1 MKNFRKVLALVLVIA
16 TLFSF
21 AAIANASFADMDKD
35 ALAEYETPYYED
47 EAKVSAEYHEGVRV
61 LTYAGILNGYED
73 GTYQPAN
80 SIRRNEMAK
89 MIAVLANAGYDV
101 EELYASASAF
111 EDVPA
116 DDWAASYVA
125 YCAHTGIVA
134 GRSATSFDPNAS
146 VTGLETAKML
156 LVVLGF
162 DAEKQGYVGADWKV
176 NVLRDA
182 KVMGLLEG
190 FKASY
195 DYNAAITREE
205 AAHMMVNALKAPCVV
220 GFLTDGSSVEVTNA
234 LVFGGW
240 NEDDYDDYDI
250 AKVGTYATLKDAAEA
265 GDWSLYGDVVISN
278 DILSEVLFDIYATE
292 GTDCFGRPGTAW
304 ISLNGRKETVLGCFA
319 YEADFASYNT
329 DEDELEDFLY
339 GYHKGEYEYVL
350 TVNGEETKYDDLQD
364 LVDDIA
370 FGKGV
375 VVEAYICEETIYVVV
390 INTFIGEVTAVNM
403 AKGTVTIGGE
413 NKSITVDNDWGF
425 NASDV
430 DETVVLFWICKDGV
444 HDVEEI
450 EPVTGTVT
458 RADVDGKGN
467 HSFVADG
474 ETYEYAAT
482 FGMFLGGEMIDEDMY
497 NKDENGKFVSVGG
510 DFYNNGNRE
519 HYIYTDKYGY
529 VMYTEWVDNA
539 NTEIVVI
546 DGDSWIS
553 KDRFETAD
561 GIDYEINTCDFV
573 YFEEG
578 APIKTVDTTYDF
590 NAGQIGGHGT
600 DDDILAWVDYVDD
613 DEITFAP
620 AAVANKGKDT
630 IYLAK
635 GQVKIG
641 SSNASHDVR
650 DYLVNSNTQIIVRV
664 PDYFGEEEDDF
675 TYLYFDGIND
685 IDANYKA
692 EDFQYF
698 LDNECDQ
705 DGSGRYYSHIYVD
718 AAYAM
723 ETNRAFI
730 LRYAGASLLK
740 LENGRVMGGSKYEAI
755 VNGEEAIVVYENDD
769 RATVNQQLNRNG
781 KEIPVMIK
789 SDLVLVGWTLDDM
802 PVWADVRPD
811 DETLTNAEDPDF
823 LISGGVLSW
832 NEGDET
838 VVQWEGIRMDPDCA
852 IWIATPNKKG
862 EFEATLVSQE
872 EFNDYRSDYGW
883 DLVDGYCW
891 AVDALDETNRTDG
904 LYDYLL
910 LVLVEAGE
918 GNVGGNGTPIG

>member
-21 AAIANASFADMDKD
+21 AAIAGAKFADMDED
-35 ALAEYETPYYED
+35 AIPEYKAPYYDD
-47 EAKVSAEYHEGVRV
+47 EEKVDAVYSEGVRV
-61 LTYAGILNGYED
+61 LTKAGILNGYED
-73 GTYQPAN
+73 GTYQPQN

-134 GRSATSFDPNAS
+134 GRSATTFDPNAS

-162 DAEKQGYVGADWKV
+162 DAQKQGYVGADWKV

-182 KVMGLLEG
+182 KVMGLLEN
-190 FKASY
+190 FKSSY

-205 AAHMMVNALKAPCVV
+205 AAHMMLNALKAPCVV
-220 GFLTDGSSVEVTNA
+220 GFLTDSSSIEVTNA
-234 LVFGGW
+234 LVFGSW
-240 NEDDYDDYDI
+240 DEDDFDYSM
-250 AKVGTYATLKDAAEA
+250 AKVGSYATLKDAAEA
-265 GDWSLYGDVVISN
+265 GDWALYGDVVISD
-278 DILSEVLFDIYATE
+278 DILSAVLFDIYYTE
-292 GTDCFGRPGTAW
+292 SVDCFGRPGTAW
-304 ISLNGRKETVLGCFA
+304 FTTQGRKDTFLGTFA

-339 GYHKGEYEYVL
+339 GYHTGDYDYVL
-350 TVNGEETKYDDLQD
+350 TVNGEEHTFTELQD
-364 LVDDIA
+364 LVDDINY
-370 FGKGV
+370 GKGV
-375 VVEAYICEETIYVVV
+375 VVEAYICEDTIYVVV
-390 INTFIGEVTAVNM
+390 INTYIGKVTAVNM

-413 NKSITVDNDWGF
+413 NDKITIDNDYGF

-430 DETVVLFWICKDGV
+430 DETVVLFWLCKEGV

-450 EPVTGTVT
+450 EPETGRVT

-474 ETYEYAAT
+474 ETYEYAET
-482 FGMFLGGEMIDEDMY
+482 FGLFLGGYMIDEDML
-497 NKDENGKFVSVGG
+497 DDG
-510 DFYNNGNRE
+510 DFYNNADRE

-553 KDRFETAD
+553 KDRFMTAD
-561 GIDYEINTCDFV
+561 GEDYEINTCDFV

-590 NAGQIGGHGT
+590 NAGQIGVHGT

-613 DEITFAP
+613 DEIVFMP
-620 AAVANKGKDT
+620 AAVAQQSTDT
-630 IYLAK
+630 IYLEK
-635 GQVKIG
+635 GKVKIG
-641 SSNASHDVR
+641 SNNGSNDVR

-685 IDANYKA
+685 IDANYQA
-692 EDFQYF
+692 NDFQYF
-698 LDNECDQ
+698 LDNECDME
-705 DGSGRYYSHIYVD
+705 GSGRYYAYIYVD
-718 AAYAM
+718 ATYAV
-723 ETNRAFI
+723 ESNRAFI
-730 LRYAGASLLK
+730 LRSAGASLLK
-740 LENGRVMGGSKYEAI
+740 LDNGRVMGGSKYEAI
-755 VNGEEAIVVYENDD
+755 VNGEEAIVVYENDA
-769 RATVNQQLNRNG
+769 RKVVNQQLNREG
-781 KEIPVMIK
+781 REIPVMVK
-789 SDLVLVGWTLDDM
+789 SNLVLVGWTLDDM
-802 PVWADVRPD
+802 PVWSEVRPD
-811 DETLTNAEDPDF
+811 DEVLTTAEDPDF

-832 NEGDET
+832 NQGDNT
-838 VVQWEGIRMDPDCA
+838 VVQWEGVRMDPDCA

-862 EFEATLVSQE
+862 EYEAELVSQD
-872 EFNDYRSDYGW
+872 EFNDYRADYGW

-910 LVLVEAGE
+910 IVMDPIEDNAD
-918 GNVGGNGTPIG
+918 NTTPIH

>member
-21 AAIANASFADMDKD
+21 AAIANASFADRDED

-47 EAKVSAEYHEGVRV
+47 EAKVSAAYHEGVRV

-73 GTYQPAN
+73 GTYQPQN

-101 EELYASASAF
+101 EELYASACNF

-125 YCAHTGIVA
+125 YCAQTGIVA
-134 GRSATSFDPNAS
+134 GRSATTFDPNAS

-182 KVMGLLEG
+182 KVMGLLEN
-190 FKASY
+190 FKSSY

-205 AAHMMVNALKAPCVV
+205 AAHMMLNALKAPCVV
-220 GFLTDGSSVEVTNA
+220 GFLTDGSAIEVTNA
-234 LVFGGW
+234 LIFG
-240 NEDDYDDYDI
+240 DYDDNDFDYSW
-250 AKVGTYATLKDAAEA
+250 AKIGSYATLRDAAEA
-265 GDWSLYGDVVISN
+265 GDWALYGDVVISD
-278 DILSEVLFDIYATE
+278 DILASVLFDIYAIET
-292 GTDCFGRPGTAW
+292 TDCFGRPGTGW
-304 ISLNGRKETVLGCFA
+304 FSTNGRKGTLLGVFA
-319 YEADFASYNT
+319 YEADFASYDT

-339 GYHKGEYEYVL
+339 GYHNGDYDYIL
-350 TVNGEETKYDDLQD
+350 TVNGEETAYDDLQD
-364 LVDDIA
+364 LVDDIN

-375 VVEAYICEETIYVVV
+375 VVEAYICEDTIYVVV
-390 INTFIGEVTAVNM
+390 INTFIGKVTAVNM
-403 AKGTVTIGGE
+403 AKGTVTFGGDVDLV
-413 NKSITVDNDWGF
+413 TVDNDWGF

-430 DETVVLFWICKDGV
+430 DETVVLFWICKEGI

-450 EPVTGTVT
+450 EPKVGYVT

-474 ETYEYAAT
+474 ETYEYAET
-482 FGMFLGGEMIDEDMY
+482 FGAFLGGVMMDDDH
-497 NKDENGKFVSVGG
+497 N
-510 DFYNNGNRE
+510 FYNNGNRE
-519 HYIYTDKYGY
+519 HYIYTDKYGF
-529 VMYTEWVDNA
+529 VMYTEWVENA

-553 KDRFETAD
+553 KDSYWTSD

-578 APIKTVDTTYDF
+578 APIKTVDTTLDF
-590 NAGQIGGHGT
+590 NAGQIGVHGT
-600 DDDILAWVDYVDD
+600 NDDILAWVDYVDD
-613 DEITFAP
+613 DEIVFAP
-620 AAVANKGKDT
+620 AAVAQQSTDT

-641 SSNASHDVR
+641 SNNASNDVR

-664 PDYFGEEEDDF
+664 PDYFGEDEEDSF

-685 IDANYKA
+685 IDANYVA
-692 EDFQYF
+692 NDFQYF
-698 LDNECDQ
+698 LDNECDLE
-705 DGSGRYYSHIYVD
+705 GSGRYYAYIYVD
-718 AAYAM
+718 ATFAM
-723 ETNRAFI
+723 ESHRAFI
-730 LRYAGASLLK
+730 LRSAGSSVLK
-740 LENGRVMGGSKYEAI
+740 LENGRVMGGDKYEAI
-755 VNGEEAIVVYENDD
+755 VNGEEAIVVYMENYSNK
-769 RATVNQQLNRNG
+769 VVQQQLNRTG
-781 KEIPVMIK
+781 EEVPVMIK

-802 PVWADVRPD
+802 PVWAEIRPD
-811 DETLTNAEDPDF
+811 DEVLTNAEDPDF
-823 LISGGVLSW
+823 MIDGGVLSW
-832 NEGDET
+832 NEGDQT

-862 EFEATLVSQE
+862 EFEAELISQE

-891 AVDALDETNRTDG
+891 AVDALDETDRTDG

-910 LVLVEAGE
+910 IVLVPAEE
-918 GNVGGNGTPIG
+918 TNNTPIIP